1 MILHDKNK
9 FQPVYFQI
17 LSSRHIKTMIVDW
30 LISQS
35 GLVTVI
41 VGILLYKLLTWN
53 RDFFEKRNVKCVA
66 PVPVFGH
73 LLKVSFQKE
82 TLFKLLQRMFYT
94 FPGERLVRKN
104 LG

>member
-1 MILHDKNK
+1 
-9 FQPVYFQI
+9 
-17 LSSRHIKTMIVDW
+17 MIVDW

-53 RDFFEKRNVKCVA
+53 RDYFEKRNVKCVA
-66 PVPVFGH
+66 PLPVFGH

-82 TLFKLLQRMFYT
+82 SLFQLLQEMFYK
-94 FPGERLVRKN
+94 FPGERSVEKKIF
-104 LG
+104 